1 MIQKIRKAA
10 FAVSVAVTLVLP
22 FQKTE
27 AGIPIGHWRS
37 HQAYSDATMSLK
49 AFGQI
54 FVLSDGSLYSY
65 NPDDDAVFTYDKT
78 SGLSDYQI
86 TTMAYCKAENS
97 IILVY
102 SNGNIDILYENGKL
116 FNFTDLKNSTVI
128 DKSVYQIKISGNIA
142 YLSSGAGLIF
152 FDLHRLEIKNTYR
165 FNSPV
170 KTFTL
175 DGDSI
180 FCATEKDG
188 IMLGNI
194 NDNLLDRNNWKQFH
208 SQRFIDLFTFDGELI
223 CRSYDK
229 RVWKINRTNSTLH
242 NIMDRVENICLTDD
256 KMILLQDSIIHIY
269 NSLDNYD
276 SYKFQNFKI
285 NHLFFEKNS
294 IWSSCGTDGLCQFE
308 LADNEYRC
316 KKYRIMPNGPRRN
329 LIHSVSW
336 PETDKML
343 AVSGCQNYFGINYPG
358 TVMIMEN
365 GKWKSFQDNI
375 NEITG
380 LSYINL
386 TEAAQDPQDR
396 NHIFVGSARQ
406 GLYEFKNGS
415 FHKLHTWDN
424 SGLKNILEVRKYD
437 YVSVSSLQ
445 YDNDGNLW
453 MTNNEVDTI
462 IKVLEPDGNWFGLY
476 YKDIAG
482 LPTFKQLRFGNDNLV
497 WINSSRY
504 IPGIVC
510 IDTKGT
516 IKNNKDDKIRF
527 SGPVFVNQ
535 DGLTEEIS
543 DIFFYDFDLDG
554 TMWIG
559 TNRGIFILKNPDDFI
574 NTDKP
579 VFERIKISR
588 NDGSGLADYLLNG
601 VLTTAIY
608 IDQGNR
614 KWIGTLS
621 NGVFLLSP
629 DGTEEL
635 EHFTTENSPLPSDN
649 ILSITKNGL
658 DGSVFFCTDKGII
671 EYGGTARDP
680 ENTLLDSSITV
691 YPNPIMPD
699 SEDMI
704 TVTGLTANSTIR
716 FTGVTGNV
724 LHIGRSNGGSYSWNL
739 HDNRGN
745 RLSSGIYYAI
755 ITDNENKKSVSISF
769 TVIR

>member
-1 MIQKIRKAA
+1 
-10 FAVSVAVTLVLP
+10 LP

-242 NIMDRVENICLTDD
+242 NIMDRVENICLTFC
-256 KMILLQDSIIHIY
+256 
-269 NSLDNYD
+269 
-276 SYKFQNFKI
+276 SYFPF
-285 NHLFFEKNS
+285 
-294 IWSSCGTDGLCQFE
+294 
-308 LADNEYRC
+308 
-316 KKYRIMPNGPRRN
+316 
-329 LIHSVSW
+329 
-336 PETDKML
+336 
-343 AVSGCQNYFGINYPG
+343 NYPG

-482 LPTFKQLRFGNDNLV
+482 LPTFKQLRFGNNNLV